1 VFIFIVILTADLS
14 DAQYITGGVV
24 VQESKERVLK
34 YKLLYSGIILLVYIV
49 GKNIPLYALD
59 ISAYREDYF
68 NVEEL
73 LLQSISGDAFRS
85 SVFALGIFPSMIS
98 GFIVQIFMAVRGL
111 FTKSGISP
119 GKSRRMT
126 VIVTLVIAF
135 FQAFTQVKGIK
146 FTVSGQELY
155 IVQAIAAMEMVTGAI
170 LIMWMSDRNSRFG
183 VSGRMVFITVNILER
198 ISGILYQYTLETLA
212 VPLMISAVM
221 MLIMLIMENTEKRI
235 PVQRISIHNIYADK
249 NYMAIKLNP
258 AGMMPMMFATAVFM
272 LPKLI
277 VSLLISYYPHHQGIL
292 WWQQNLSLTKPFG
305 IFIYII
311 CEYLLTILF
320 AMLMLNPKDI
330 SERFLKSGDSIVD
343 LHAGRDTRRYLRG
356 VVWRLSLIGATVM
369 GGCIVTPMLLQVY
382 GGMDSTLAALPTS
395 MMMLIGFSCNMYREC
410 VTYWNYDSCRPLF

>member
-1 VFIFIVILTADLS
+1 MAATDFVFPFIVR
-14 DAQYITGGVV
+14 TGRVV
-24 VQESKERVLK
+24 VQGSKENVLK
-34 YKLLYSGIILLVYIV
+34 YKLAYSGIILFVYLI

-59 ISAYREDYF
+59 VSAYREAYF

-126 VIVTLVIAF
+126 VAITLAIAS
-135 FQAFTQVKGIK
+135 FQAFTQVRGIQ
-146 FTVSGQELY
+146 FTATARELPF
-155 IVQAIAAMEMVTGAI
+155 VQAIAAAEMVTGAI

-198 ISGILYQYTLETLA
+198 ITGILFQYSLDRLA

-221 MLIMLIMENTEKRI
+221 MFLMLIMENTEKRI

-258 AGMMPMMFATAVFM
+258 AGMMPLMFTAAVFM

-277 VSLLISYYPHHQGIL
+277 VSLLVSYYPQHPRIL
-292 WWQQNLSLTKPFG
+292 WWQENLSLNRPFG
-305 IFIYII
+305 ILIYIV
-311 CEYLLTILF
+311 CEYVLTILF

-369 GGCIVTPMLLQVY
+369 GVCIVTPMLLQVY

-395 MMMLIGFSCNMYREC
+395 MMMLVGFSCNMYREC

>member
-1 VFIFIVILTADLS
+1 M
-14 DAQYITGGVV
+14 
-24 VQESKERVLK
+24 QESKESVLK
-34 YKLLYSGIILLVYIV
+34 YKLAYSGIILFVYLI

-59 ISAYREDYF
+59 FSAYRENYF

-98 GFIVQIFMAVRGL
+98 GFIVQIFMAIRGL

-126 VIVTLVIAF
+126 VAVTLGIAS
-135 FQAFTQVKGIK
+135 FQAFTQVREIK
-146 FTVSGQELY
+146 FMASAQELPL
-155 IVQAIAAMEMVTGAI
+155 VQAIAAAEMVTGAV

-198 ISGILYQYTLETLA
+198 ITGILFRQTLDRLA

-221 MLIMLIMENTEKRI
+221 MFIMLIMENTEKRI

-258 AGMMPMMFATAVFM
+258 AGIMPMMFAAAVFM

-277 VSLLISYYPHHQGIL
+277 VSLLISFYPHHQGIL
-292 WWQQNLSLTKPFG
+292 WWQENLSLTKPFG
-305 IFIYII
+305 ILIYIV

-369 GGCIVTPMLLQVY
+369 GGCIVTPMLLQAY

-410 VTYWNYDSCRPLF
+410 VTYRNYDSCRPLF

>member
-1 VFIFIVILTADLS
+1 M
-14 DAQYITGGVV
+14 
-24 VQESKERVLK
+24 QESKESVLK
-34 YKLLYSGIILLVYIV
+34 YKLAYSGIILFVYLI

-59 ISAYREDYF
+59 FSAYREAYF

-98 GFIVQIFMAVRGL
+98 GFIVQIFMAIRGL

-126 VIVTLVIAF
+126 VAVTLGIAL
-135 FQAFTQVKGIK
+135 FQAFTQVREIK
-146 FTVSGQELY
+146 FTASAQELPL
-155 IVQAIAAMEMVTGAI
+155 VQAIAAAEMVTGAI

-198 ISGILYQYTLETLA
+198 ITGILFRQTLDRLA

-221 MLIMLIMENTEKRI
+221 MFIMLIMENTEKRI

-277 VSLLISYYPHHQGIL
+277 VSLLISFYPHHQGIL
-292 WWQQNLSLTKPFG
+292 WWQENLSLTKPFG
-305 IFIYII
+305 ILIYIF

-369 GGCIVTPMLLQVY
+369 GGCIVTPMLLQAY

-410 VTYWNYDSCRPLF
+410 VTYRNYDSCRPLF

>member
-1 VFIFIVILTADLS
+1 M
-14 DAQYITGGVV
+14 
-24 VQESKERVLK
+24 QESKENVLK
-34 YKLLYSGIILLVYIV
+34 YKLAYSGIILFVYLI

-59 ISAYREDYF
+59 VSAYREAYF

-73 LLQSISGDAFRS
+73 LLQSISGDTFRS

-98 GFIVQIFMAVRGL
+98 GFIVQIFMAIRGL

-126 VIVTLVIAF
+126 VAVTLGIAL
-135 FQAFTQVKGIK
+135 FQAFTQVREIK
-146 FTVSGQELY
+146 FMASAQELPL
-155 IVQAIAAMEMVTGAI
+155 VQAIAAAEMVTGAV

-198 ISGILYQYTLETLA
+198 ITGILFRQTLDRLA

-221 MLIMLIMENTEKRI
+221 MFLMLIMENTEKRI

-277 VSLLISYYPHHQGIL
+277 VSLLISFYPHHQGIL
-292 WWQQNLSLTKPFG
+292 WWQENLSLTKPFG
-305 IFIYII
+305 ILIYIV

-369 GGCIVTPMLLQVY
+369 GGCIVTPMLLQAY

-410 VTYWNYDSCRPLF
+410 VTYRNYDSCRPLF

>member
-1 VFIFIVILTADLS
+1 M
-14 DAQYITGGVV
+14 
-24 VQESKERVLK
+24 QESKESVLK
-34 YKLLYSGIILLVYIV
+34 YKLAYSGIILFVYLI

-59 ISAYREDYF
+59 FSAYRENYF

-126 VIVTLVIAF
+126 VAVTLGIAS
-135 FQAFTQVKGIK
+135 FQAFTQVREIK
-146 FTVSGQELY
+146 FMASAQELPL
-155 IVQAIAAMEMVTGAI
+155 VQAIAAAEMVTGAV

-198 ISGILYQYTLETLA
+198 ITGILFRQTLDRLA

-221 MLIMLIMENTEKRI
+221 MFIMLIMENTEKRI

-258 AGMMPMMFATAVFM
+258 AGMMPMMFAAAVFM

-277 VSLLISYYPHHQGIL
+277 VSLLISFYPHHQGIL
-292 WWQQNLSLTKPFG
+292 WWQENLSLTKPFG
-305 IFIYII
+305 ILIYIV

-369 GGCIVTPMLLQVY
+369 GGCIVTPMLLQAY
-382 GGMDSTLAALPTS
+382 GGLDSTLAALPTS

-410 VTYWNYDSCRPLF
+410 VTYRNYDSCRPLF

>member
-1 VFIFIVILTADLS
+1 M
-14 DAQYITGGVV
+14 
-24 VQESKERVLK
+24 QESKESVLK
-34 YKLLYSGIILLVYIV
+34 YKLAYSGIILFVYLI

-59 ISAYREDYF
+59 FSAYRENYF

-126 VIVTLVIAF
+126 VAVTLGIAS
-135 FQAFTQVKGIK
+135 FQAFTQVREIK
-146 FTVSGQELY
+146 FMASAQELPL
-155 IVQAIAAMEMVTGAI
+155 VQAIAAAEMVTGAV

-198 ISGILYQYTLETLA
+198 ITGILFRQTLDRLA

-221 MLIMLIMENTEKRI
+221 MFIMLIMENTEKRI

-258 AGMMPMMFATAVFM
+258 AGIMPMMFAAAVFM

-277 VSLLISYYPHHQGIL
+277 VSLLISFYPHHQGIL
-292 WWQQNLSLTKPFG
+292 WWQENLSLTKPFG
-305 IFIYII
+305 ILIYIV

-369 GGCIVTPMLLQVY
+369 GGCIVTPMLLQAY
-382 GGMDSTLAALPTS
+382 GGLDSTLAALPTS

-410 VTYWNYDSCRPLF
+410 VTYRNYDSCRPLF

>member
-1 VFIFIVILTADLS
+1 M
-14 DAQYITGGVV
+14 
-24 VQESKERVLK
+24 QESKESVLK
-34 YKLLYSGIILLVYIV
+34 YKLAYSGIILFVYLI

-59 ISAYREDYF
+59 FSAYREAYF

-98 GFIVQIFMAVRGL
+98 GFIVQIFMAIRGL

-126 VIVTLVIAF
+126 VAVTLGIAS
-135 FQAFTQVKGIK
+135 FQAFTQVREIK
-146 FTVSGQELY
+146 FMASAQELPL
-155 IVQAIAAMEMVTGAI
+155 VQAIAAAEMVTGAV

-198 ISGILYQYTLETLA
+198 ITGILFRQTLDRLA

-221 MLIMLIMENTEKRI
+221 MFIMLIMENTEKRI

-258 AGMMPMMFATAVFM
+258 AGIMPMMFAAAVFM

-277 VSLLISYYPHHQGIL
+277 VSLLISFYPHHQGIL
-292 WWQQNLSLTKPFG
+292 WWQENLSLTKPFG
-305 IFIYII
+305 ILIYIV

-369 GGCIVTPMLLQVY
+369 GGCIVTPMLLQAY

-410 VTYWNYDSCRPLF
+410 VTYRNYDSCRPLF

>member
-1 VFIFIVILTADLS
+1 M
-14 DAQYITGGVV
+14 
-24 VQESKERVLK
+24 QESKESVLK
-34 YKLLYSGIILLVYIV
+34 YKLAYSGIILFVYLI

-59 ISAYREDYF
+59 FSAYRENYF

-98 GFIVQIFMAVRGL
+98 GFIVQIFMAIRGL

-126 VIVTLVIAF
+126 VAVTLGIAS
-135 FQAFTQVKGIK
+135 FQAFTQVREIK
-146 FTVSGQELY
+146 FMASAQELPL
-155 IVQAIAAMEMVTGAI
+155 VQAIAAAEMVTGAI

-198 ISGILYQYTLETLA
+198 ITGILFKQTLDRLA

-221 MLIMLIMENTEKRI
+221 MFIMLIMENTEKRI

-258 AGMMPMMFATAVFM
+258 AGMMPMMFAAAVFM

-277 VSLLISYYPHHQGIL
+277 VSLLISFYPHHQGIL
-292 WWQQNLSLTKPFG
+292 WWQENLSLTKPFG
-305 IFIYII
+305 ILIYIV

-369 GGCIVTPMLLQVY
+369 GGCIVTPMLLQAY
-382 GGMDSTLAALPTS
+382 GGIDSTLAALPTS

-410 VTYWNYDSCRPLF
+410 VTYRNYDSCRPLF

>member
-1 VFIFIVILTADLS
+1 M
-14 DAQYITGGVV
+14 
-24 VQESKERVLK
+24 QESKESVLK
-34 YKLLYSGIILLVYIV
+34 YKLAYSGIILFVYLI

-59 ISAYREDYF
+59 FSAYREAYF

-98 GFIVQIFMAVRGL
+98 GFIVQIFMAIRGL

-126 VIVTLVIAF
+126 VAVTLGIAS
-135 FQAFTQVKGIK
+135 FQAFTQVREIK
-146 FTVSGQELY
+146 FTASAQELPL
-155 IVQAIAAMEMVTGAI
+155 VQAIAAAEMVTGAI

-198 ISGILYQYTLETLA
+198 ITGILFRQTLDRLA

-221 MLIMLIMENTEKRI
+221 MFLMLIMENTEKRI

-258 AGMMPMMFATAVFM
+258 AGMMPMMFAAAVFM

-277 VSLLISYYPHHQGIL
+277 VSLLISFYPHHQGIL
-292 WWQQNLSLTKPFG
+292 WWQENLSLTKPFG
-305 IFIYII
+305 ILIYIV

-369 GGCIVTPMLLQVY
+369 GGCIVTPMLLQAY
-382 GGMDSTLAALPTS
+382 GGLDSTLAALPTS

-410 VTYWNYDSCRPLF
+410 VTYRNYDSCRPLF

>member
-1 VFIFIVILTADLS
+1 
-14 DAQYITGGVV
+14 VV
-24 VQESKERVLK
+24 VQESKESVLK
-34 YKLLYSGIILLVYIV
+34 YKLAYSGIILFVYLI

-59 ISAYREDYF
+59 FSAYRENYF

-126 VIVTLVIAF
+126 VAVTLGIAS
-135 FQAFTQVKGIK
+135 FQAFTQVREIK
-146 FTVSGQELY
+146 FTASAQELPL
-155 IVQAIAAMEMVTGAI
+155 VQAIAAAEMVTGAI

-198 ISGILYQYTLETLA
+198 ITGILFKQTLDRLA

-221 MLIMLIMENTEKRI
+221 MFIMLIMENTEKRI

-277 VSLLISYYPHHQGIL
+277 VSLLISFYPHHQGIL
-292 WWQQNLSLTKPFG
+292 WWQENLSLTKPFG
-305 IFIYII
+305 ILIYIV

-356 VVWRLSLIGATVM
+356 GVWRLSLIGATVM
-369 GGCIVTPMLLQVY
+369 GGCIVTPMLLQAY
-382 GGMDSTLAALPTS
+382 GGIDSTLAALPTS

-410 VTYWNYDSCRPLF
+410 VTYRNYDSCRPLF

>member
-1 VFIFIVILTADLS
+1 M
-14 DAQYITGGVV
+14 
-24 VQESKERVLK
+24 QESKESVLK
-34 YKLLYSGIILLVYIV
+34 YKLAYSGIILFVYLI

-59 ISAYREDYF
+59 FSAYRENYF

-126 VIVTLVIAF
+126 VAVTLGIAS
-135 FQAFTQVKGIK
+135 FQALTQVREIK
-146 FTVSGQELY
+146 FTASAQELPL
-155 IVQAIAAMEMVTGAI
+155 VQAIAAAEMVTGAI

-198 ISGILYQYTLETLA
+198 ITGILFRQTLDRLA

-221 MLIMLIMENTEKRI
+221 MFIMLIMENTEKRI

-258 AGMMPMMFATAVFM
+258 AGMMPMMFAAAVFM

-277 VSLLISYYPHHQGIL
+277 VSLLISFYPHHQGIL
-292 WWQQNLSLTKPFG
+292 WWQENLSLTKPFG
-305 IFIYII
+305 ILIYIV

-369 GGCIVTPMLLQVY
+369 GGCIVTPMLLQAY

-410 VTYWNYDSCRPLF
+410 VTYRNYDSCRPLF

>member
-1 VFIFIVILTADLS
+1 M
-14 DAQYITGGVV
+14 
-24 VQESKERVLK
+24 QESKESVLK
-34 YKLLYSGIILLVYIV
+34 YKLAYSGIILFVYLI

-59 ISAYREDYF
+59 FSAYRENYF

-98 GFIVQIFMAVRGL
+98 GFIVQIFMAIRGL

-126 VIVTLVIAF
+126 VAVTLGIAL
-135 FQAFTQVKGIK
+135 FQAFTQVREIK
-146 FTVSGQELY
+146 FTASAQELPL
-155 IVQAIAAMEMVTGAI
+155 VQAIAAAEMVTGAI

-198 ISGILYQYTLETLA
+198 ITGILFRQTLDRLA

-221 MLIMLIMENTEKRI
+221 MFIMLIMENTEKRI

-277 VSLLISYYPHHQGIL
+277 VSLLISFYPHHQGIL
-292 WWQQNLSLTKPFG
+292 WWQENLSLTKPFG
-305 IFIYII
+305 ILIYIV

-369 GGCIVTPMLLQVY
+369 GGCIVTPMLLQAY

-410 VTYWNYDSCRPLF
+410 VTYRNYDSCRPLF

>member
-1 VFIFIVILTADLS
+1 M
-14 DAQYITGGVV
+14 
-24 VQESKERVLK
+24 QESKESVLK
-34 YKLLYSGIILLVYIV
+34 YKLAYSGIILFVYLI

-59 ISAYREDYF
+59 FSAYREAYF

-98 GFIVQIFMAVRGL
+98 GFIVQIFMAIRGL

-126 VIVTLVIAF
+126 VAVTLGIAS
-135 FQAFTQVKGIK
+135 FQAFTQVREIK
-146 FTVSGQELY
+146 FTASAQELPL
-155 IVQAIAAMEMVTGAI
+155 VQAIAAAEMVTGAV

-198 ISGILYQYTLETLA
+198 ITGILFRQTLDRLA

-221 MLIMLIMENTEKRI
+221 MFLMLIMENTEKRI

-277 VSLLISYYPHHQGIL
+277 VSLLISFYPHHQGIL
-292 WWQQNLSLTKPFG
+292 WWQENLSLTKPFG
-305 IFIYII
+305 ILIYIV

-369 GGCIVTPMLLQVY
+369 GGCIVTPMLLQAY
-382 GGMDSTLAALPTS
+382 GGLDSTLAALPTS

-410 VTYWNYDSCRPLF
+410 VTYRNYDSCRPLF

>member
-1 VFIFIVILTADLS
+1 M
-14 DAQYITGGVV
+14 
-24 VQESKERVLK
+24 QESKESVLK
-34 YKLLYSGIILLVYIV
+34 YKLAYSGIILFVYLI

-59 ISAYREDYF
+59 FSAYRENYF

-98 GFIVQIFMAVRGL
+98 GFIVQIFMAIRGL

-126 VIVTLVIAF
+126 VAVTLGIAS
-135 FQAFTQVKGIK
+135 FQAFTQVREIK
-146 FTVSGQELY
+146 FTASAQELPL
-155 IVQAIAAMEMVTGAI
+155 VQAIAAAEMVTGAI

-198 ISGILYQYTLETLA
+198 ITGILFRQTLDRLA

-221 MLIMLIMENTEKRI
+221 MFIMLIMENTEKRI

-258 AGMMPMMFATAVFM
+258 AGMMPMMFAAAVFM

-277 VSLLISYYPHHQGIL
+277 VSLLISFYPHHQGIL
-292 WWQQNLSLTKPFG
+292 WWQDNLSLTKPFG
-305 IFIYII
+305 ILIYIV
-311 CEYLLTILF
+311 CVYLLTILF

-343 LHAGRDTRRYLRG
+343 LHAGRDTRRYLRW

-369 GGCIVTPMLLQVY
+369 GGCIVTPMLLQAY
-382 GGMDSTLAALPTS
+382 GGLDSTLAALPTS

-410 VTYWNYDSCRPLF
+410 VTYRNYDSCRPLF

>member
-1 VFIFIVILTADLS
+1 M
-14 DAQYITGGVV
+14 
-24 VQESKERVLK
+24 QESKESVLK
-34 YKLLYSGIILLVYIV
+34 YKLAYSGIILFVYLI

-59 ISAYREDYF
+59 FSAYRENYF

-98 GFIVQIFMAVRGL
+98 GFIVQIFMAIRGL

-126 VIVTLVIAF
+126 VAVTLGIAL
-135 FQAFTQVKGIK
+135 FQAFTQVREIK
-146 FTVSGQELY
+146 FTASAQELPL
-155 IVQAIAAMEMVTGAI
+155 VQAIAAAEMVTGAI

-198 ISGILYQYTLETLA
+198 ITGILFRQTLDRLA

-221 MLIMLIMENTEKRI
+221 MFIMLIMENTEKRI

-277 VSLLISYYPHHQGIL
+277 VSLLISFYPHHQGIL
-292 WWQQNLSLTKPFG
+292 WWQENLSLTKPFG
-305 IFIYII
+305 ILIYIV

-356 VVWRLSLIGATVM
+356 VVWRLSLIGATIM
-369 GGCIVTPMLLQVY
+369 GGCIVTPMLLQAY

-410 VTYWNYDSCRPLF
+410 VTYRNYDSCRPLF

>member
-1 VFIFIVILTADLS
+1 MAATDFVFIIKTRRA
-14 DAQYITGGVV
+14 V
-24 VQESKERVLK
+24 VQESKESILK
-34 YKLLYSGIILLVYIV
+34 YKLAYSGIILFVYVI

-59 ISAYREDYF
+59 ISAYREAYF

-73 LLQSISGDAFRS
+73 LLQSIGGDAYRS

-98 GFIVQIFMAVRGL
+98 GFLVQIFMAVRGL
-111 FTKSGISP
+111 FTKSVISP

-126 VIVTLVIAF
+126 VAVTLAIAL
-135 FQAFTQVKGIK
+135 FQAFTRVREIK
-146 FTVSGQELY
+146 FIASAQEMP
-155 IVQAIAAMEMVTGAI
+155 IVQAIAAAEMVTGAV
-170 LIMWMSDRNSRFG
+170 LIMWLSDRNSRYG

-198 ISGILYQYTLETLA
+198 IMGVLYKNKLQDLA

-221 MLIMLIMENTEKRI
+221 MLIMMIMENTEKRI
-235 PVQRISIHNIYADK
+235 SVQRISIHNIYADK

-258 AGMMPMMFATAVFM
+258 AGMMPMMFTAAVFM

-277 VSLLISYYPHHQGIL
+277 ISLLISYYPHHQGIL
-292 WWQQNLSLTKPFG
+292 WWQENLSLTKPFG
-305 IFIYII
+305 IFIYIV

-320 AMLMLNPKDI
+320 AMFMLSPKDI

-356 VVWRLSLIGATVM
+356 VVWRLSLVGATVM
-369 GGCIVTPMLLQVY
+369 GACIMTPMLLQAY
-382 GGMDSTLAALPTS
+382 GGMSSTLAALPTS

>member
-1 VFIFIVILTADLS
+1 M
-14 DAQYITGGVV
+14 
-24 VQESKERVLK
+24 QESKESVLK
-34 YKLLYSGIILLVYIV
+34 YKLAYSGIILFVYLI

-59 ISAYREDYF
+59 FSAYRENYF

-98 GFIVQIFMAVRGL
+98 GFIVQIFMAIRGL

-126 VIVTLVIAF
+126 VAVTLGIAS
-135 FQAFTQVKGIK
+135 FQAFTQVREIK
-146 FTVSGQELY
+146 FTASAQELPL
-155 IVQAIAAMEMVTGAI
+155 VQAIAAAEMVTGAI

-198 ISGILYQYTLETLA
+198 ITGILFRQTLDRLA

-221 MLIMLIMENTEKRI
+221 MFLMLIMENTEKRI

-258 AGMMPMMFATAVFM
+258 AGMMPMMFAAAVFM

-277 VSLLISYYPHHQGIL
+277 VSLLISFYPHHQGIL
-292 WWQQNLSLTKPFG
+292 WWQENLSLTKPFG
-305 IFIYII
+305 ILIYIV

-369 GGCIVTPMLLQVY
+369 GGCIVTPMLLQAY
-382 GGMDSTLAALPTS
+382 GGLDSTLAALPTS

-410 VTYWNYDSCRPLF
+410 VTYRNYDSCMPLF

>member
-1 VFIFIVILTADLS
+1 M
-14 DAQYITGGVV
+14 
-24 VQESKERVLK
+24 QESKESVLK
-34 YKLLYSGIILLVYIV
+34 YKLAYSGIILFVYLI

-59 ISAYREDYF
+59 FSAYRENYF

-126 VIVTLVIAF
+126 VAVTLGIAS
-135 FQAFTQVKGIK
+135 FQALTQVREIK
-146 FTVSGQELY
+146 FTASAQELPL
-155 IVQAIAAMEMVTGAI
+155 VQAIAAAEMVTGAI

-198 ISGILYQYTLETLA
+198 ITGILFRQTLDRLA

-258 AGMMPMMFATAVFM
+258 AGMMPMMFAAAVFM

-277 VSLLISYYPHHQGIL
+277 VSLLISFYPHHQGIL
-292 WWQQNLSLTKPFG
+292 WWQENLSLTKPFG
-305 IFIYII
+305 ILIYIV

-356 VVWRLSLIGATVM
+356 GVWRLSLIGATVM
-369 GGCIVTPMLLQVY
+369 GGCIVTPMLLQAY

-410 VTYWNYDSCRPLF
+410 VTYRNYDSCRPLF